1 MSVQIGSQ
9 DEMNIIKKDDDL
21 GFLSQDMDSEELE
34 KLIEIAGYSYD
45 SLQDIFYS
53 TLDPWQRKVG
63 YCRLY
68 DEAAAPM
75 GMIIDCEPIYF
86 DYNDK
91 KWMIGL
97 WKGQYD
103 LVTGAEIG
111 VYIGALDLK
120 IPGVFIGTFY
130 SCASDTDLLQMSYT
144 LTKNGK
150 TLFTRQ
156 GKHWWLT
163 GFKLGEF
170 SEPSELVMDI
180 NITLKD
186 VLMRDAFV
194 VGLKNAGYADED
206 LIIYCNT
213 VSFRFDIPHT
223 PQPVTRRPSTDR
235 LIQKKNKLLCDKYQE
250 MTKAFDNLQ
259 DKLGA
264 LKKESPDMYQKIMN
278 IGKAKPLAEIY
289 DSLLSVVLVML
300 AVYLSYKVLNS
311 GGE

>member
-9 DEMNIIKKDDDL
+9 DEMNIAKKDDDL
-21 GFLSQDMDSEELE
+21 GFLSQDMGSEELE

-86 DYNDK
+86 EYNDK

-186 VLMRDAFV
+186 ALMRDAFV
-194 VGLKNAGYADED
+194 VGLKNAGYADKD

-235 LIQKKNKLLCDKYQE
+235 LIQKKNKLLCEKYQE
-250 MTKAFDNLQ
+250 MTKTFDNLQ

-264 LKKESPDMYQKIMN
+264 LEKESPEMYQKIMN

-300 AVYLSYKVLNS
+300 AVYLSYRVLNS
-311 GGE
+311 GDK

>member
-1 MSVQIGSQ
+1 MSVRIESSE
-9 DEMNIIKKDDDL
+9 EMGIKKNNDDFGL
-21 GFLSQDMDSEELE
+21 LSQDMDSEDLE

-53 TLDPWQRKVG
+53 ILDPWQRKVG

-86 DYNDK
+86 EYNEK

-103 LVTGAEIG
+103 LVTGGEIG

-120 IPGVFIGTFY
+120 IPGLFNGTFY
-130 SCASDTDLLQMSYT
+130 SCASDSDLLQMSYT
-144 LTKNGK
+144 LKKNGE
-150 TLFTRQ
+150 TLFTRE
-156 GKHWWLT
+156 GTHWWLT

-186 VLMRDAFV
+186 ALMRDAFIS
-194 VGLKNAGYADED
+194 GLKNAGYSDD
-206 LIIYCNT
+206 QFFIRYNT
-213 VSFRFDIPHT
+213 VSFRYDIPKT
-223 PQPVTRRPSTDR
+223 PQPMTRKPTTDR
-235 LIQKKNKLLCDKYQE
+235 LIQKKNKLLCEKYQE
-250 MTKAFDNLQ
+250 MTQAFDNLQ
-259 DKLGA
+259 DKLLA
-264 LKKESPDMYQKIMN
+264 LEKDSPEMYRKIMN
-278 IGKAKPLAEIY
+278 IGKAKPLSEIY
-289 DSLLSVVLVML
+289 DSLISVVLVML
-300 AVYLSYKVLNS
+300 AVYLSYRVLNS
-311 GGE
+311 TDK